1 MASISTLKINSYFF
15 MGILLLIFALFA
27 FIIGY
32 LVGVGPLIMTVI
44 FLIIVLFYI
53 LISPLIMKLSSRVRY
68 LEKGENPYLEEKVSK
83 LVKEA
88 DIPMPRLGIV
98 EDPTPNAFVFGL
110 SQKGSTLAVHRGLLD
125 MLNDGELEAVLA
137 HEIGHI
143 KNRDCM
149 YMTILS
155 VLPAIAMWGMQLLFM
170 ARFAPRGRDAGK
182 AIAVMLLIGLVSAI
196 VYYLSTLLIKRLSRI
211 REFYADAFSGFLTK
225 DPHSLAS
232 ALTKITYGLSLAPPE
247 EKAKA
252 SMRQFYI
259 GDVQNAH
266 SEMDRIYQNSSKYD
280 LDGDGI
286 IDEHELELA
295 MADEANRSAWEKW
308 GGLMRTHPPTFKRI
322 LALKDME
329 KEMEKGVVQTDNI
342 YEKVEF

>member
-15 MGILLLIFALFA
+15 MGILFLIFAMFA
-27 FIIGY
+27 FIIGV
-32 LVGVGPLIMTVI
+32 LIGVDYIVMTVI
-44 FLIIVLFYI
+44 FLLITVFYVA
-53 LISPLIMKLSSRVRY
+53 ISPLIMKLSSRVRY
-68 LEKGENPYLEEKVSK
+68 LEKGEIPYLEEKVSK
-83 LVKEA
+83 LAKEA

-110 SQKGSTLAVHRGLLD
+110 SQRGSTLAVHRGILE
-125 MLNDGELEAVLA
+125 MLNDGEMEAVLA

-182 AIAVMLLIGLVSAI
+182 AVAVMLLIGLVSAI

-247 EKAKA
+247 EKSKA
-252 SMRQFYI
+252 RMRQFYI

-266 SEMDRIYQNSSKYD
+266 SEMDRIYRNSSKYD

-286 IDEHELELA
+286 IDENELELA
-295 MADEANRSAWEKW
+295 MADEANRSAWERW

-322 LALKDME
+322 LALKEME
-329 KEMEKGVVQTDNI
+329 KEMDKGVVESDNI